1 MNNQDQ
7 TIIVPL
13 GHALQD
19 ARLAASLTAKEVAEK
34 LHLSVYTIRDIEDD
48 LDNVIKSGKYP
59 IIYLRGYILNYA
71 KLVSLTNLELF
82 TEYYEL
88 SGRQQ
93 HLSNLHSAVSI
104 YPEKKRLKKLLLW
117 FLLIIVF
124 GVCFLVVQHY
134 FFSAKP
140 AFSEVQVIKNSAQK
154 GASIS
159 DDTKYVHRKIV
170 TLKKGIGANK
180 NESQDNKLQTKSR
193 ISVHRVEVKK
203 KEK

>member
-34 LHLSVYTIRDIEDD
+34 LHLSLYTIRDVEDD

-82 TEYYEL
+82 TEYHEL
-88 SGRQQ
+88 SGRQK

-104 YPEKKRLKKLLLW
+104 YPEKKRLKKFLLW
-117 FLLIIVF
+117 FFLIVILGF
-124 GVCFLVVQHY
+124 CFFVVKQY
-134 FFSAKP
+134 FFSDKP
-140 AFSEVQVIKNSAQK
+140 ALSDTQVIKNSVQK
-154 GASIS
+154 NASFS
-159 DDTKYVHRKIV
+159 DDIKYAHRKVV
-170 TLKKGIGANK
+170 TLKKGAGSNK
-180 NESQDNKLQTKSR
+180 IESPDSKLQTKRR
-193 ISVHRVEVKK
+193 IVAHRVAVKK
-203 KEK
+203 KVE